1 MIHKALRPQTENCL
15 QQIPSLHL
23 ALILLSGKK
32 PSVRQTADVHLIP
45 FLGDLRR
52 SNCLTR
58 TSHGGPKMFLH
69 LVSSHSTL
77 CVSSQ
82 LSPADGG
89 GIRGYYSLLIL
100 KLLMTMVKIFEQS
113 FTDGNGVESP
123 ADSSFWPHNQ
133 PLHVSHTT
141 LSGDSEHVSRNDYLP
156 CHYFDTISGTS
167 TGGYVQR
174 PIQNLV
180 D

>member
-1 MIHKALRPQTENCL
+1 
-15 QQIPSLHL
+15 
-23 ALILLSGKK
+23 
-32 PSVRQTADVHLIP
+32 
-45 FLGDLRR
+45 
-52 SNCLTR
+52 
-58 TSHGGPKMFLH
+58 
-69 LVSSHSTL
+69 VSSYSIH

-82 LSPADGG
+82 LSVVDGG

-100 KLLMTMVKIFEQS
+100 KLLMTMVKIVEQS

-133 PLHVSHTT
+133 PLHVSHTA
-141 LSGDSEHVSRNDYLP
+141 LSGESEGVSRNDYLP

-174 PIQNLV
+174 PYPNFG
-180 D
+180 